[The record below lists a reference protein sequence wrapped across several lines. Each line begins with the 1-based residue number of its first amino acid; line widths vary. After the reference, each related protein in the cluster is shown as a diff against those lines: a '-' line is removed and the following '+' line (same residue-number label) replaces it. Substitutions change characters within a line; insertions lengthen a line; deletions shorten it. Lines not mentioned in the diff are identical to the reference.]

1 MSKQL
6 WSDANSEHRFYNK
19 NSIFF
24 IKQMICILIVGMFAF
39 TTSCYYDTEE
49 DLYGTIECSLDD
61 VGYTATILPIISDNC
76 YQCHDQASN
85 FGNITLEGYGAL
97 KAYVDNG
104 QLLGAIKH
112 QSGFSPMPKN
122 LSKLLDCE
130 IEKIEAWVNAGAL
143 NN

>member
-1 MSKQL
+1 MNKLS
-6 WSDANSEHRFYNK
+6 WSDINVERKFYSES
-19 NSIFF
+19 SIQF
-24 IKQMICILIVGMFAF
+24 IKQVICILIVGVFGL

-61 VGYTATILPIISDNC
+61 IGYTATILPIISNNC
-76 YQCHDQASN
+76 YECHDQGNN

-97 KAYVDNG
+97 KTYVDNG